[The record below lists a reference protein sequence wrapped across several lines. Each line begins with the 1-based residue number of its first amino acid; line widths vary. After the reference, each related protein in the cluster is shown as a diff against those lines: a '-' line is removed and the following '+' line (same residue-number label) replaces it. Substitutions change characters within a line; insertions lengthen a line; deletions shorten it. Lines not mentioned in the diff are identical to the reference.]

1 MTLRHT
7 PLSMQYWE
15 KRLNRML
22 NFLLKRNDFMSNNSN
37 TVGTGT
43 AIILT
48 VLILIFIGWI
58 ISLFEPKCAMSG
70 CKNEVAEGSNYC
82 YLHDMSYR
90 YYGNPDYN
98 AVYEKSKEKQKAAGS
113 SNSSYSN
120 SSASS
125 NSSSSSSNNSGSSSK
140 TYSNKSSSKK
150 SSSSDYSSD
159 GYDDGYDDVY
169 SDGEPDWDRYDEDDD
184 YARGADD
191 AMDEYEEYG
200 EDW

>member
-22 NFLLKRNDFMSNNSN
+22 NFLLERNDFMSNNSN
-37 TVGTGT
+37 TVCTGT

-70 CKNEVAEGSNYC
+70 CKNEAKEGSKYC

-113 SNSSYSN
+113 SNSS
-120 SSASS
+120 
-125 NSSSSSSNNSGSSSK
+125 
-140 TYSNKSSSKK
+140 
-150 SSSSDYSSD
+150 
-159 GYDDGYDDVY
+159 
-169 SDGEPDWDRYDEDDD
+169 
-184 YARGADD
+184 
-191 AMDEYEEYG
+191 
-200 EDW
+200 

>member
-1 MTLRHT
+1 M
-7 PLSMQYWE
+7 
-15 KRLNRML
+15 
-22 NFLLKRNDFMSNNSN
+22 NNKSN

-70 CKNEVAEGSNYC
+70 CKNEAKEGSKYC

-125 NSSSSSSNNSGSSSK
+125 NSSSSS
-140 TYSNKSSSKK
+140 
-150 SSSSDYSSD
+150 
-159 GYDDGYDDVY
+159 
-169 SDGEPDWDRYDEDDD
+169 
-184 YARGADD
+184 
-191 AMDEYEEYG
+191 
-200 EDW
+200 

>member
-1 MTLRHT
+1 
-7 PLSMQYWE
+7 
-15 KRLNRML
+15 ML
-22 NFLLKRNDFMSNNSN
+22 ERNDFMSSNSN

-48 VLILIFIGWI
+48 VLILILIGWI
-58 ISLFEPKCAMSG
+58 ISLFEPICAMNG
-70 CKNEVAEGSNYC
+70 CKNEVAEGSKYC
-82 YLHDMSYR
+82 YLHDMSDR

-98 AVYEKSKEKQKAAGS
+98 AVYEKSKERQKANSS

-120 SSASS
+120 SSD
-125 NSSSSSSNNSGSSSK
+125 SSSSSSNSNSYPSK
-140 TYSNKSSSKK
+140 SYSNTPR
-150 SSSSDYSSD
+150 YSSD

-191 AMDEYEEYG
+191 ALDEFEEYG

>member
-1 MTLRHT
+1 MEKPVKDST

-22 NFLLKRNDFMSNNSN
+22 NFLLERNDFMSNNSN

-70 CKNEVAEGSNYC
+70 CKNEAKEGSNYC
-82 YLHDMSYR
+82 YLHDMSNR

-98 AVYEKSKEKQKAAGS
+98 AVYKESKERQKAAGS

-125 NSSSSSSNNSGSSSK
+125 SSSSNSSGSSSK
-140 TYSNKSSSKK
+140 SYSNKSSSKK
-150 SSSSDYSSD
+150 SSSSGYPSD

-169 SDGEPDWDRYDEDDD
+169 SDGEPDWDRYDKDDD

>member
-1 MTLRHT
+1 
-7 PLSMQYWE
+7 
-15 KRLNRML
+15 
-22 NFLLKRNDFMSNNSN
+22 MSNKSN

-70 CKNEVAEGSNYC
+70 CKNEAKEGSKYC